1 MSSMTKAAP
10 RAADAQRLQPDSL
23 LLDTLQIKKLA
34 LVIRAIN
41 HPLRQQMMKI
51 IHQTGRICVTD
62 LYIKLRLEQSVASQH
77 LAILRRAGF
86 VETSR
91 DGKQIYYSINYG
103 KLNLVHSVA
112 RQLLEF

>member
-1 MSSMTKAAP
+1 MSSTTKGAL
-10 RAADAQRLQPDSL
+10 RTGDTQKLQPDSL
-23 LLDTLQIKKLA
+23 VLDTLQVKKLA

-51 IHQTGRICVTD
+51 IHTTGRICVTD

-86 VETSR
+86 VETTR
-91 DGKQIYYSINYG
+91 DGKQIYYSISYD
-103 KLNLVHSVA
+103 KLNLVHTVA

>member
-1 MSSMTKAAP
+1 MTKAAP
-10 RAADAQRLQPDSL
+10 RAGDPQKLHPDSL
-23 LLDTLQIKKLA
+23 PLDTLQVKKLA

-51 IHQTGRICVTD
+51 IHSAGRICVTD

-86 VETSR
+86 VDTAR